1 MRLPLV
7 VLGIALL
14 VIGSMPIILGS
25 NEILALNDC
34 TSGNRAC
41 FVRSGDGFCGQNICT
56 IDPFYGQGSI
66 GGIRSLA
73 YSLIEIGA
81 VGGIGGVVG
90 HGFGG
95 DGKAGLLAE
104 KIKPFRW
111 VPPQCHVR
119 ST

>member
-1 MRLPLV
+1 MRLTLV

-34 TSGNRAC
+34 TSGSRAC

-81 VGGIGGVVG
+81 VVGIVGVAGGV
-90 HGFGG
+90 FGG
-95 DGKAGLLAE
+95 KGKIGLSQE
-104 KIKPFRW
+104 KIKP
-111 VPPQCHVR
+111 
-119 ST
+119 

>member
-1 MRLPLV
+1 MMLGFFKPMKLPLV

-34 TSGNRAC
+34 TSGSRAC

-81 VGGIGGVVG
+81 VVGIVGVAVAVIG
-90 HGFGG
+90 ARV
-95 DGKAGLLAE
+95 KSGLPKEQLT
-104 KIKPFRW
+104 R
-111 VPPQCHVR
+111 
-119 ST
+119 

>member
-7 VLGIALL
+7 VLGIVLL
-14 VIGSMPIILGS
+14 VIGFMPIILGS

-34 TSGNRAC
+34 TSGSRTC

-66 GGIRSLA
+66 GGIHSLA

-81 VGGIGGVVG
+81 VVGIVGVAVAVVG
-90 HGFGG
+90 ARV
-95 DGKAGLLAE
+95 KSSLPKEQLT
-104 KIKPFRW
+104 R
-111 VPPQCHVR
+111 
-119 ST
+119 